1 MDNISDVTLHNL
13 TSPQFVKPF
22 RANFRQNDKARTW
35 ECIQCH
41 DSVEIIIF
49 NVTRGVLIFVKQF
62 RAPVYVSGAVKG
74 GDVTAGD
81 GVDADN
87 HPGVKGVT
95 LEQCAGIM
103 DKSGDWAT
111 TAQEEVLEECG
122 YKVPVDRLQR
132 IVSYPV

>member
-22 RANFRQNDKARTW
+22 RVNFRQNDKVRTW

-49 NVTRGVLIFVKQF
+49 NVTRSVLVFVKQF

-81 GVDADN
+81 RVDTDI
-87 HPGVKGVT
+87 HPGVRGVT

-103 DKSGDWAT
+103 DKSGDWST

-122 YKVPVDRLQR
+122 YKVPVERLQR